1 MAIVCAPDAINEIA
15 GNTDKSRNTTSNAV
29 QQANQ
34 ASQQM
39 EALETAAQQIGVV
52 LETITD
58 ISEQVNLLALN
69 ATIEAAR
76 AGDAGRGFAEVANEI
91 KELAKQTAGATGE
104 IRHKINGIQ
113 LSSSEALNGIG
124 RITIVVHNV
133 NDIVSTIAT
142 AIEEQSVATREIAHN
157 VALASQG
164 ISEVNDNVHRS
175 SDVAVEIAAEIA
187 DVTQAAQEIS
197 TSSSQVRSN
206 SDSLFGLAKQM
217 RGVVGRFKI

>member
-1 MAIVCAPDAINEIA
+1 
-15 GNTDKSRNTTSNAV
+15 
-29 QQANQ
+29 
-34 ASQQM
+34 
-39 EALETAAQQIGVV
+39 
-52 LETITD
+52 
-58 ISEQVNLLALN
+58 LALN